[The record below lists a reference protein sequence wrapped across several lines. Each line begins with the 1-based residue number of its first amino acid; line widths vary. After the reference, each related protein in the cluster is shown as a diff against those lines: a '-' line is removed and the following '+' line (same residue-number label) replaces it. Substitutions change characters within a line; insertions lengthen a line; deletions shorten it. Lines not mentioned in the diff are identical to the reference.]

1 MVAYT
6 ITATTYFTN
15 NVMIRRQIPLARAVV
30 LMSHTSAIIPPDAD
44 LLEVRGPSWVVLV
57 PAQIIFNVN
66 RAFVPRLPQPTRR
79 GIYHRD
85 RGICAYCGKWVP
97 FSEASM
103 DHVVPQALRGPTRW
117 ENLVNACRRC
127 NERKADRTPT
137 QARMPL
143 LFEPYI
149 PKVRLRPE

>member
-1 MVAYT
+1 MVTST

-15 NVMIRRQIPLARAVV
+15 NIMIRRQISLARAVV

-44 LLEVRGPSWVVLV
+44 LLEIHGQGWMVLV
-57 PAQIIFNVN
+57 PAHIIFNVN

-79 GIYHRD
+79 GVYQRD

-103 DHVVPQALRGPTRW
+103 DHVIPQALRGPTRW

-127 NERKADRTPT
+127 NERKADRTPA
-137 QARMPL
+137 QAHMPL
-143 LFEPYI
+143 HFGPHV